1 MSNIVL
7 NSLTYVGNGIINGI
21 ASFIERSAGI
31 VTAFKTLTSR
41 VSYADRINVHWKLV
55 LPSVV
60 AADSECGCAG
70 ELQYTNYVDITYR
83 ADRRTTA
90 AERTATLA
98 AIRDL
103 VATTN
108 FGDSITSLVVTP

>member
-7 NSLTYVGNGIINGI
+7 NSLTFVGNGILNGVN
-21 ASFIERSAGI
+21 SFVERSAGL
-31 VTAFKTLTSR
+31 VNAFKTLTNK
-41 VSYADRINVHWKLV
+41 VTFADRTNVHWKLI

-60 AADSECGCAG
+60 AEDSACGCAG
-70 ELQYTNYVDITYR
+70 SVQYTNYVDITYR
-83 ADRRTTA
+83 SDRRTTA

-98 AIRDL
+98 MIRDL

-108 FGDSITSLVVTP
+108 FGDSITSLVQTP